1 MVHPAQRSIAPTRNV
16 HMPIKTIR
24 DKEDRSV
31 SFHKNLYSV
40 LCRYL
45 QVLSCV
51 LVVFCVAVPAFA
63 GSHDRSIDKRLLE
76 AERLLSDLGFW
87 ILRVDGVADDSTQHA
102 ITAYQKVEGMKRT
115 GVLNNEVLNAI
126 RHASR
131 PTPRFNSGR
140 AHIEI
145 DITRQILYLTDSNNL
160 VVKILPVSTGNEK
173 RYFDQGKWQT
183 AHTPRGT
190 FKIERKING
199 VRRAPLGDLFYPN
212 YFTGGVA
219 IHGSRSV
226 PAFPASHGCV
236 RIPRFS
242 DKAFSGLVSVGM
254 EVFVYD

>member
-1 MVHPAQRSIAPTRNV
+1 MAF
-16 HMPIKTIR
+16 KTYHTT
-24 DKEDRSV
+24 EDRSV
-31 SFHKNLYSV
+31 SVHKNSYPV
-40 LCRYL
+40 LFRYL
-45 QVLSCV
+45 QALCCV
-51 LVVFCVAVPAFA
+51 LVVFGVAVPAFA
-63 GSHDRSIDKRLLE
+63 GNKDRGTDKRLLE
-76 AERLLSDLGFW
+76 AKRLLSDLGFW
-87 ILRVDGVADDSTQHA
+87 ILRVDGVPDDSTRHA
-102 ITAYQKVEGMKRT
+102 ITAFQKVEGLKRT
-115 GVLNNEVLNAI
+115 GVLNNDVLNAI
-126 RHASR
+126 RQASR
-131 PTPRFNSGR
+131 PTPRFETGR

-145 DITRQILYLTDSNNL
+145 DITRQVLFLTDGNDL
-160 VVKILPVSTGNEK
+160 VVKILPVSTGNER

-226 PAFPASHGCV
+226 PAFRASHGCV